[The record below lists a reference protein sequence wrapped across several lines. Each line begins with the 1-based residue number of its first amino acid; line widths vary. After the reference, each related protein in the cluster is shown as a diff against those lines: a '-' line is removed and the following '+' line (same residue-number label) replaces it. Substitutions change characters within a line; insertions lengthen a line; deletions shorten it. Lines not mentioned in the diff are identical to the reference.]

1 MLELAKLN
9 LDGIAGMRNG
19 GGPILK
25 APSPFTYW
33 GAAEGA
39 LPPRASSASRLC
51 KTYASID
58 RVPHIQTVYIRRKG
72 SPVSRRAFLYVLE
85 LAKLSLYGVA
95 GHAERGLRPQGAQR
109 RRGGTP
115 PRAGTGAPS
124 VRTSARSPAPHSPA
138 SIVRVPDSRPAA
150 RASASTL
157 EPLAMNFF
165 SPGSRAVP
173 ANATG
178 DGA

>member
-1 MLELAKLN
+1 MADAPSSRRLAHSLIGAPQRGHSPASIVRKPVV
-9 LDGIAGMRNG
+9 RNG
-19 GGPILK
+19 
-25 APSPFTYW
+25 A
-33 GAAEGA
+33 
-39 LPPRASSASRLC
+39 
-51 KTYASID
+51 ASIA

-72 SPVSRRAFLYVLE
+72 SPVSRRAFSVCARTSE
-85 LAKLSLYGVA
+85 TEPRRHSGD
-95 GHAERGLRPQGAQR
+95 AERGLRPQGAQR

-115 PRAGTGAPS
+115 PRASSACRSCGTVPRAGTGAPS

-165 SPGSRAVP
+165 SPGNRAVP

>member
-1 MLELAKLN
+1 MGRRRGGTPPASIVRKPSYETYPSEYPSRPNVDIEKALRYLGEPFLYVLELAKLN

-72 SPVSRRAFLYVLE
+72 SPVSRRAFSVCARTSKTKPLR
-85 LAKLSLYGVA
+85 SSRS
-95 GHAERGLRPQGAQR
+95 RGA
-109 RRGGTP
+109 
-115 PRAGTGAPS
+115 GAPS
-124 VRTSARSPAPHSPA
+124 SRRSSPQRGHSPA
-138 SIVRVPDSRPAA
+138 SGNRLRP
-150 RASASTL
+150 L
-157 EPLAMNFF
+157 NL
-165 SPGSRAVP
+165 
-173 ANATG
+173 G
-178 DGA
+178 DVS

>member
-1 MLELAKLN
+1 MAE
-9 LDGIAGMRNG
+9 
-19 GGPILK
+19 
-25 APSPFTYW
+25 APSSKRL
-33 GAAEGA
+33 AHSLIGA
-39 LPPRASSASRLC
+39 LKRGHSP
-51 KTYASID
+51 ASIV
-58 RVPHIQTVYIRRKG
+58 RKPSQQTAYRHRKG
-72 SPVSRRAFLYVLE
+72 SPVFRRAFSVCTRTSE
-85 LAKLSLYGVA
+85 TEPRRHS

-165 SPGSRAVP
+165 SPGSLAVP